1 MAWAHKKPV
10 SGLPYWKNSL
20 ILVFVGTTF
29 ILHLRWCRDILPSLL
44 LCGPGGLS
52 KAESWHAPEC
62 TRQSVPQPALFFTK
76 SFLLHHSSPSS
87 SLGGYP
93 YMATRKEGVMPSIWL
108 CTWSIITHLST
119 AGEPPFHLFTPSSF
133 LCHCLFPPLL
143 TLPPNFSKIVTYL
156 IVPPFIFWGYVTVL
170 KPQDRFLKSYSL
182 TKIYGDPGT
191 QCTKGK

>member
-1 MAWAHKKPV
+1 MKVFLFPV
-10 SGLPYWKNSL
+10 SPHLKSWQYGMGAQKTSEWSSILKKFFNSCL
-20 ILVFVGTTF
+20 CRDYTF

-87 SLGGYP
+87 SLGGYL

-143 TLPPNFSKIVTYL
+143 QLSLPI
-156 IVPPFIFWGYVTVL
+156 
-170 KPQDRFLKSYSL
+170 FLKL
-182 TKIYGDPGT
+182 LLI
-191 QCTKGK
+191 